1 MEKEKIMQKIIDKQ
15 EDRIKLLNEFI
26 ELFDESETI
35 ENSFTTY
42 YSLKDKLKLTDIET
56 TNLKSQL
63 AKADKREKEMEKRR
77 ENWYDP
83 F

>member
-42 YSLKDKLKLTDIET
+42 YSLKDK
-56 TNLKSQL
+56 
-63 AKADKREKEMEKRR
+63 
-77 ENWYDP
+77 
-83 F
+83 